1 MLRRGSDVA
10 EAAKRDLAHR
20 RDVRL
25 GIIALLLFGALVS
38 LASCRSELRGV
49 LESDSSQV
57 IGGGRLVAGSAS
69 FRISGST
76 VEPISPG
83 VTVPLDLRIS
93 NRHSVTLSVT
103 SLAVAMGGVTAPNA
117 DAQRPCSVAD
127 FALVQ
132 AHGSFHLKLPAH
144 STKALGEL
152 GIDRATWPRVGMVD
166 RPVNQDGC
174 KGASLTLSYTGS
186 GTLGN

>member
-1 MLRRGSDVA
+1 VA
-10 EAAKRDLAHR
+10 EAAGSNLAHR

-25 GIIALLLFGALVS
+25 GIIALLLFGALLS
-38 LASCRSELRGV
+38 LASCRSDIQGV
-49 LESDSSQV
+49 LESDSSPV
-57 IGGGRLVAGSAS
+57 LGGGRLAAGSAS
-69 FRISGST
+69 FRISGDT

-83 VTVPLDLRIS
+83 VMVPIDLRIS
-93 NRHSVTLSVT
+93 NRHDVTLSVT
-103 SLAVAMGGVTAPNA
+103 RLVVAMGQVTAPNA
-117 DAQRPCSVAD
+117 DARRPCSVAD

-132 AHGSFHLKLPAH
+132 VRGALHLPLAAH
-144 STKALGEL
+144 STKALGDL
-152 GIDRATWPRVGMVD
+152 GVDRATWPRVGMVD